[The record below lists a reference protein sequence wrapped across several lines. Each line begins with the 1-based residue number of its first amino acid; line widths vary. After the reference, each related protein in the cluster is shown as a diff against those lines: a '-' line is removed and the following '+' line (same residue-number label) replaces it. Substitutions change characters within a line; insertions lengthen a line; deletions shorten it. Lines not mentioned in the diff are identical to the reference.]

1 MKIDL
6 KVPMKVKF
14 WFGDEKRPPAPIID
28 DINTVE
34 YLWVDD

>member
-14 WFGDEKRPPAPIID
+14 GFGDEKGPCSVIV